1 MPLLVAR
8 ARAYVYAGDWVAD
21 CPRNCGNVEYLFE
34 GRDHGPRKVQFF
46 CSYCK
51 LIAPIEWANDE
62 EQIMEVLGKRPIP
75 HNRNWYPQGHE
86 GAIKLRLEH
95 GQSVGD
101 LREENLAHGVE
112 A

>member
-1 MPLLVAR
+1 MELLVTR

-21 CPRNCGNVEYLFE
+21 CPRGCGNVEPLFD
-34 GRDHGPRKVQFF
+34 RHGGTRKPQFF

-51 LIAPIEWANDE
+51 MIAPIEWANDE

-75 HNRNWYPQGHE
+75 HNRNWYPAGHE

-95 GQSVGD
+95 GQSIED
-101 LREENLAHGVE
+101 LREENIAHGVE